1 MKGMNWLNI
10 SFWMNHLLYNSIV
23 RATAYLYWRK
33 CSPGNRYLFVSDVLC
48 FVIVEMFITV
58 TLSLLLFTK
67 LMLLSA
73 LKAERQLQFLTHVSE
88 T

>member
-1 MKGMNWLNI
+1 MCR
-10 SFWMNHLLYNSIV
+10 FV
-23 RATAYLYWRK
+23 RNVRDLQMVIQEL
-33 CSPGNRYLFVSDVLC
+33 SNRYLFVSDVLW

-67 LMLLSA
+67 MMLLSV